1 MTMTDA
7 EVCRPAGDPGDQTAE
22 IAVRKIVFDVPADV
36 DLVFVEDD
44 PDLSYTFVGTWFMLP
59 YLKPYLMRSMNA
71 ALEHVKDPAQREEIR
86 RFVQQEGQ
94 HHQQHG
100 RVNDMLRSRKPAYAA
115 LKALE
120 DELSAEFKHF
130 SKTKS
135 LKFNLAYAEGFECM
149 TSAASAV
156 QIETGMFAKPGNP
169 LRTLALWH
177 VMEELEHRNVA
188 YEACKAVGAGY
199 FYRLGV
205 GLWAQWH
212 FMRWGLRLTKVLKE
226 ADQEELK
233 RYDTPESRQ
242 RRDAL
247 RKLYWRKVLPRWL
260 AIYTPWY
267 SPRKLKLPADFDATR
282 QRFNAMAASVN

>member
-1 MTMTDA
+1 MND
-7 EVCRPAGDPGDQTAE
+7 
-22 IAVRKIVFDVPADV
+22 IAVRKLVFDFPADV

-44 PDLSYTFVGTWFMLP
+44 PELSYTFLGTWFMLP
-59 YLKPYLMRSMNA
+59 YLEPYLMRTMNEA
-71 ALEHVKDPAQREEIR
+71 IQHIKDPAQAEEMR

-100 RVNDMLRSRKPAYAA
+100 KANEALRALNPVGYAK
-115 LKALE
+115 LKDLE
-120 DELSAEFKHF
+120 AEMAAEFKAF

-169 LRTLALWH
+169 LRALALWH

-188 YEACKAVGAGY
+188 FEAYQACGGGY
-199 FYRLGV
+199 LYRLFAGI
-205 GLWAQWH
+205 WAQAH
-212 FMRWGLRLTKVLKE
+212 FLKWGKRLTKVMKD
-226 ADQEELK
+226 ADQHLFAK
-233 RYDTPESRQ
+233 YDNPESKA
-242 RRDAL
+242 RRDAF
-247 RKLYWRKVLPRWL
+247 RKRYWKAALPRWL

-267 SPRKLKLPADFDATR
+267 SPRKLKLPSNFDQTR
-282 QRFNAMAASVN
+282 QRFTDMATSVN